1 VVQFEVKGNKSKVV
15 VEAPCV
21 PSICQPLSGQN
32 ILLAKR
38 QHNHLKGLYLADYNT
53 NLFPVGILIGVD
65 YYSFFQATLKV
76 EFDAATH
83 SVYI

>member
-1 VVQFEVKGNKSKVV
+1 
-15 VEAPCV
+15 
-21 PSICQPLSGQN
+21 
-32 ILLAKR
+32 
-38 QHNHLKGLYLADYNT
+38 LKGLYLADYNT

-83 SVYI
+83 SVARSYGF